1 MTKTTAVLWLTLL
14 ATLAASWTHLTTLF
28 ARHEWPG
35 WWPVA
40 ALAATAVDLGI
51 LASMMAI
58 ADLAAEGRDTSD
70 PRWTVAGLVL
80 LSCLANAA
88 HVLAVGST
96 GGPLEMSL
104 AVVVAAALP
113 LIVWRLS
120 RLLDAVSR
128 PVGVQAGVVLRQA
141 GADADSDEE
150 LRVVLEEMYYDYDP
164 DEEAGQGPAEMLA
177 MAPEPPAPVA
187 NTNGHSPAW
196 LAKYLATV
204 AEVGQDDQAVASA
217 MGKSPRTVRNYR
229 RLAKSAG
236 SEAA

>member
-58 ADLAAEGRDTSD
+58 ADLARDGRDTSD

-88 HVLAVGST
+88 HVLAVGQV
-96 GGPLEMSL
+96 GGRLEL
-104 AVVVAAALP
+104 ALAILVAASLP

-120 RLLDAVSR
+120 RLLDAVTR
-128 PVGVQAGVVLRQA
+128 PLASEVTESGQQTYTTLVDAPVVLAKVPASAA
-141 GADADSDEE
+141 GRVAPPRLVKSNGQVSPDRLAAYRAAVASLPSADD
-150 LRVVLEEMYYDYDP
+150 RI
-164 DEEAGQGPAEMLA
+164 
-177 MAPEPPAPVA
+177 
-187 NTNGHSPAW
+187 
-196 LAKYLATV
+196 V
-204 AEVGQDDQAVASA
+204 AEVLGVSERTARRYRAMASNGHA
-217 MGKSPRTVRNYR
+217 
-229 RLAKSAG
+229 AG
-236 SEAA
+236 GA

>member
-58 ADLAAEGRDTSD
+58 ADLARDGRDTSD

-88 HVLAVGST
+88 HVLAVGQT
-96 GGPLEMSL
+96 GGRLEL
-104 AVVVAAALP
+104 ALAILVAASLP

-120 RLLDAVSR
+120 RLLDAVTR
-128 PVGVQAGVVLRQA
+128 PVATAVTASGQPALTNCVDAPVVLAKVPASAA
-141 GADADSDEE
+141 GN
-150 LRVVLEEMYYDYDP
+150 
-164 DEEAGQGPAEMLA
+164 
-177 MAPEPPAPVA
+177 PAPA
-187 NTNGHSPAW
+187 SGHASPDR
-196 LAKYLATV
+196 LAAYLA
-204 AEVGQDDQAVASA
+204 AVASLPTADDRIVAEALGVSERTARRYRA
-217 MGKSPRTVRNYR
+217 MASNGHGG
-229 RLAKSAG
+229 A
-236 SEAA
+236 

>member
-58 ADLAAEGRDTSD
+58 ADLARDGRDTSD

-88 HVLAVGST
+88 HVLAVGQV
-96 GGPLEMSL
+96 GGRLEL
-104 AVVVAAALP
+104 ALAILVAASLP

-120 RLLDAVSR
+120 RLLDAVTR
-128 PVGVQAGVVLRQA
+128 PLASEVTESGQQTYTTLVDAPVVL
-141 GADADSDEE
+141 
-150 LRVVLEEMYYDYDP
+150 
-164 DEEAGQGPAEMLA
+164 
-177 MAPEPPAPVA
+177 
-187 NTNGHSPAW
+187 
-196 LAKYLATV
+196 AKV
-204 AEVGQDDQAVASA
+204 PASA
-217 MGKSPRTVRNYR
+217 AGHVATT
-229 RLAKSAG
+229 RLAKPNGQVSPDRLAAYMAAVAAHGTDDAAVATALGVSERTARRYRAMASNGHAAG
-236 SEAA
+236 GA